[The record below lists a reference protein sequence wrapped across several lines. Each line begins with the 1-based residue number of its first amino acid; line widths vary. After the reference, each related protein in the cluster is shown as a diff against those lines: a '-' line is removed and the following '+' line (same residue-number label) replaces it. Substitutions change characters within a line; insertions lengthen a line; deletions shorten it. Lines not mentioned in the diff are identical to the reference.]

1 MDACKLCIIHAQHC
15 GAARVACLVGS
26 WLVWDQAGLSGTMP
40 GLRTMWGLRAGGG
53 KQVPQLLQG
62 VLAGQ
67 AAQGCA
73 HPLHTCQ
80 DGGGQVAVVHLQRGQ
95 GVEERQ
101 VQAGGIPADH
111 VSLVWVRWTAAI
123 VGTVA
128 RSMWPR
134 VDLQPL
140 GQQPDDL
147 VEQPGIIALCKL
159 T

>member
-1 MDACKLCIIHAQHC
+1 MDACKLRITHAQRC
-15 GAARVACLVGS
+15 GATRVACLGPS
-26 WLVWDQAGLSGTMP
+26 WVVWEHAW
-40 GLRTMWGLRAGGG
+40 RTMWGLRAGGG

-73 HPLHTCQ
+73 HPLHACQ

-111 VSLVWVRWTAAI
+111 ANLVWVRWTAAI
-123 VGTVA
+123 VGSVA
-128 RSMWPR
+128 RSMWPHK
-134 VDLQPL
+134 DLRPL

-147 VEQPGIIALCKL
+147 LEQPGVSALCKL